1 MGACGGEVDGW
12 QRGAHHQR
20 ARARRSS
27 HLGPRA
33 GRHSGWPAQPGHG
46 ARPRAAQLRDGPD
59 IAKVTPRASSASGR
73 RRPPPRPPPA
83 AIVSI
88 QSELDRVATSLH
100 ASVADPGHLDAPVD
114 TLTEADLTLKLTLAD
129 LQSVRDLA
137 AKELAGVSS
146 QLSQLASTSN
156 RAAIAEAALKDSQQ
170 IVSRQHDA
178 LEQTSERLRL
188 NDQQLDL
195 MRNALH
201 RRDELLGSQ
210 RAAFY
215 KELLRFQAF
224 AEHEATHARPPAS
237 VRLGPRE
244 PRLLRRVR
252 LRGPPPHRRRAAG
265 SKSRKGAAGG
275 GEAAGSAERGG
286 GRGGEG
292 GGRGTPPRPAGG
304 RRARGR
310 AEGGARRE
318 LRDDGGACRADCQ
331 GEGGGAEG
339 GP

>member
-1 MGACGGEVDGW
+1 MA
-12 QRGAHHQR
+12 
-20 ARARRSS
+20 S
-27 HLGPRA
+27 
-33 GRHSGWPAQPGHG
+33 
-46 ARPRAAQLRDGPD
+46 D
-59 IAKVTPRASSASGR
+59 IAKVTAKGIVSFWQKEASASAPSTE
-73 RRPPPRPPPA
+73 PPPLAPQLA
-83 AIVSI
+83 AI

-114 TLTEADLTLKLTLAD
+114 TLTEADLTLRLTLAD

-237 VRLGPRE
+237 EYASVHESPAFFDACVFEALHLTADE
-244 PRLLRRVR
+244 PLVQKAAKAWV
-252 LRGPPPHRRRAAG
+252 RRRT
-265 SKSRKGAAGG
+265 SLPSCR
-275 GEAAGSAERGG
+275 EIS
-286 GRGGEG
+286 
-292 GGRGTPPRPAGG
+292 
-304 RRARGR
+304 
-310 AEGGARRE
+310 GARTS
-318 LRDDGGACRADCQ
+318 
-331 GEGGGAEG
+331 
-339 GP
+339 

>member
-1 MGACGGEVDGW
+1 M
-12 QRGAHHQR
+12 
-20 ARARRSS
+20 
-27 HLGPRA
+27 
-33 GRHSGWPAQPGHG
+33 
-46 ARPRAAQLRDGPD
+46 
-59 IAKVTPRASSASGR
+59 
-73 RRPPPRPPPA
+73 
-83 AIVSI
+83 
-88 QSELDRVATSLH
+88 
-100 ASVADPGHLDAPVD
+100 
-114 TLTEADLTLKLTLAD
+114 
-129 LQSVRDLA
+129 RDLA

-237 VRLGPRE
+237 EYARSTSPAFFDACVFEALHLTADEPLVQKAAKALQVAVKQQGVLSEEADAAAKAAAEELRLAQRAADERE
-244 PRLLRRVR
+244 AELKAELDASYATMAARAEQIARAKEAELREGHEAEVNAQ
-252 LRGPPPHRRRAAG
+252 GEARRRDE
-265 SKSRKGAAGG
+265 GG
-275 GEAAGSAERGG
+275 GGRARGGDGARGG
-286 GRGGEG
+286 GGGGARGRDESAARVALCGGDARGGG
-292 GGRGTPPRPAGG
+292 GTRGAAWRRRRRPPRPRKACAMTSTMSVP
-304 RRARGR
+304 ARGGGVGAAAAR
-310 AEGGARRE
+310 AEE
-318 LRDDGGACRADCQ
+318 DGGA
-331 GEGGGAEG
+331 
-339 GP
+339 